1 VPIYEFYCRRCN
13 TIYNFY
19 SRVINTDKVPRC
31 PSCKT
36 VRLKRQMSVFAKI
49 SRGKDDIAG
58 DDVMPQ
64 LDDAKMEKAIAML
77 ASEAEAINE
86 DNPRQTAGLM
96 RKLSEVTGMKLGP
109 GMEEALNRL
118 EKGEDPEKI
127 EEDMGALLEG
137 EEPFVLPSKKG
148 KAGKAPRPRIDETL
162 YDL

>member
-13 TIYNFY
+13 TVYNFY
-19 SRVINTDKVPRC
+19 SKVMNTDKIPKC
-31 PSCKT
+31 PTCKT

-49 SRGKDDIAG
+49 SGGKDDLAG

-77 ASEAEAINE
+77 AGEAEAIDE
-86 DNPRQTAGLM
+86 DNPRQAAGLM
-96 RKLSEVTGMKLGP
+96 RRLSEVTGMKLGP
-109 GMEEALNRL
+109 GMEEALHRL

-127 EEDMGALLEG
+127 EEDMGDLLEG

-148 KAGKAPRPRIDETL
+148 KAGKTPRPRIDETL